1 MTSLTILSKEG
12 EASPSISFNPEN
24 TISDINPL
32 IYGGFTEHMGR
43 CIYGGL
49 YEPENPNGL
58 SDENGFRKDVISCF
72 KELQVPVVRYP
83 GGNFCATYRWQ
94 DGIGPK
100 DKRPT
105 RPELAWE
112 GIEPN
117 TFGTDEFMAWCKN
130 VGTEPY
136 LCLNMGT
143 GTLEDALAWLEY
155 CNGDKDTHYANLR
168 RQNGHKEPY
177 GVKYWALGNEMWG
190 PWQVEQHSKEDYAK
204 KAIQWS
210 RALKLLDPS
219 IVLILCG
226 KDGYSD
232 WDRYTLQKCIKS
244 IDMHSIHYYSMGKG
258 HYTNISSVY
267 AAERAIQVCSSLI
280 DLARCEFDLSPFPD
294 VELIS
299 TKPKSAKRPTICFD
313 EWNVWDPERAPGNKG
328 AEELYTLSDGLAV
341 AIWLNIFIRNSKDLG
356 MATIAQSVNV
366 IAPLM
371 TTPRGVWKQTT
382 YFPLLLFSKYMRGKS
397 VSVHVRTE
405 TYQGKTFPEWVQS
418 TCAVP
423 KLDVSAAIDDDGWMN
438 VAVVN
443 SDETR
448 SFSTQLAGIDKGIEV
463 QVFALGGEN
472 FVATDANNEE
482 NEKIAIRE
490 STWIATGDVY
500 TFERLS
506 FTLLR
511 WKLSRSPKN

>member
-1 MTSLTILSKEG
+1 
-12 EASPSISFNPEN
+12 
-24 TISDINPL
+24 
-32 IYGGFTEHMGR
+32 
-43 CIYGGL
+43 
-49 YEPENPNGL
+49 
-58 SDENGFRKDVISCF
+58 
-72 KELQVPVVRYP
+72 
-83 GGNFCATYRWQ
+83 
-94 DGIGPK
+94 
-100 DKRPT
+100 
-105 RPELAWE
+105 
-112 GIEPN
+112 
-117 TFGTDEFMAWCKN
+117 
-130 VGTEPY
+130 
-136 LCLNMGT
+136 
-143 GTLEDALAWLEY
+143 
-155 CNGDKDTHYANLR
+155 
-168 RQNGHKEPY
+168 
-177 GVKYWALGNEMWG
+177 
-190 PWQVEQHSKEDYAK
+190 
-204 KAIQWS
+204 
-210 RALKLLDPS
+210 
-219 IVLILCG
+219 
-226 KDGYSD
+226 
-232 WDRYTLQKCIKS
+232 
-244 IDMHSIHYYSMGKG
+244 MHSIHFYSMGKG

-299 TKPKSAKRPTICFD
+299 TKPKSKKRPTICFD

-341 AIWLNIFIRNSKDLG
+341 AIWLNIFIRNAKELG

-405 TYQGKTFPEWVQS
+405 TYQGKTFPEWVET

-423 KLDVSAAIDDDGWMN
+423 KLDVSAAVDDGWMN

-443 SDETR
+443 TNDTKG
-448 SFSTQLAGIDKGIEV
+448 FATQFASIEKGVEV
-463 QVFALGGEN
+463 QVFSMGGEE
-472 FVATDANNEE
+472 FVATDANSEE
-482 NEKIAIRE
+482 DEKITIRE

-511 WKLSRSPKN
+511 WRLSATRGN